1 MKKIISILLCIF
13 SITYGLCAQE
23 TIIVGEIYDANT
35 GVGIPNVNIYIQGSK
50 IGTTSN
56 AEGLFLLRAQLEQ
69 ARTMIVSAVGY
80 HTERFK
86 IEPHTQ
92 SGVEIA
98 LREKVG
104 NLGEIFITPKTNPA
118 LPLMEKVRA
127 KRQENANL
135 NMKQKEASTAIYV
148 SDIQAK
154 HLQRALW
161 KNLQA
166 GMIQQDSTY
175 IIPLYWRHEQN
186 DSTHEKAA
194 FLTETDYQV
203 LPDKAFKDKLIERLS
218 TADIKQVKEDVL
230 PFVRNPKEL
239 DIWSNDYFVQLAEM
253 VKMG

>member
-1 MKKIISILLCIF
+1 MKKLISILLCIF
-13 SITYGLCAQE
+13 AINYGLWAQE
-23 TIIVGEIYDANT
+23 TIVVGEIYDANT
-35 GVGIPNVNIYIQGSK
+35 GVGIPNVNIYIQGGK

-56 AEGLFLLRAQLEQ
+56 QEGLFLLRAQLEQ
-69 ARTMIVSAVGY
+69 ARTMVVSAVGY

-92 SGVEIA
+92 AGVEIA

-104 NLGEIFITPKTNPA
+104 NLGEVFITPKTNPA

-135 NMKQKEASTAIYV
+135 NMTQEESSTALYV

-161 KNLQA
+161 RNLQA
-166 GMIQQDSTY
+166 GMIKQDSTY
-175 IIPLYWRHEQN
+175 IIPLYWRHEQK
-186 DSTHEKAA
+186 DSTQEKAT

-203 LPDKAFKDKLIERLS
+203 LLSQLPKAYNFYNNTLPIFNASMLS
-218 TADIKQVKEDVL
+218 
-230 PFVRNPKEL
+230 P
-239 DIWSNDYFVQLAEM
+239 LAAA
-253 VKMG
+253 GNTY